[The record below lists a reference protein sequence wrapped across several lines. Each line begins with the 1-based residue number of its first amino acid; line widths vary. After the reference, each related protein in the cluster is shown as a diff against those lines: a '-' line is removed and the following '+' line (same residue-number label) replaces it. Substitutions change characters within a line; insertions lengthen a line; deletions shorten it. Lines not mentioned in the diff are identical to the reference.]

1 MKTSFIQLSD
11 DELVQSFYEGNQEA
25 FKELLERHQ
34 EHVFRYILSIIK
46 NESLANDFF
55 QDTFVKAILFIKQNR
70 YSHNGRFL
78 QWIMRIAHNILM
90 DYFRKE
96 QLEISI
102 QYTEKSYDLLNNI
115 RLADVSMEEMLIQL
129 QSENE
134 IRSMITLL
142 PKTQQEVVLMR
153 YYQNLSFKEIADK
166 TGVSINTALGRM
178 RYALSNLRKLADK
191 SLSI

>member
-1 MKTSFIQLSD
+1 MKTTLIQLSD
-11 DELVQSFYEGNQEA
+11 DELVHSYYAGNQDA
-25 FKELLERHQ
+25 FKELLARHQ
-34 EHVFRYILSIIK
+34 EHVFRYILSIIR

-70 YSHNGRFL
+70 YVHDGRFL
-78 QWIMRIAHNILM
+78 QWIMRIAHNIVM

-96 QLEISI
+96 QLELSI
-102 QYTEKSYDLLNNI
+102 QHSEKSYDLLNDI
-115 RLADVSMEEMLIQL
+115 RLADASMEDVLIQA

-134 IRSMITLL
+134 LRALIQLL
-142 PKTQQEVVLMR
+142 PQTQKEVVMMR
-153 YYQNLSFKEIADK
+153 YYQNMSFKEIAEQ

-178 RYALSNLRKLADK
+178 RYALTNLRKLAEK

>member
-1 MKTSFIQLSD
+1 MKTSLTQLSD
-11 DELVQSFYEGNQEA
+11 DDLVRSYYAGNQDA
-25 FKELLERHQ
+25 FKELLDRHQ

-55 QDTFVKAILFIKQNR
+55 QDTFVKAIFFIKQNR
-70 YSHNGRFL
+70 YVHNDRFV
-78 QWIMRIAHNILM
+78 QWIMRIAHNIMM

-96 QLEISI
+96 QLEVSI
-102 QYTEKSYDLLNNI
+102 HHTEKSYDLLNNI
-115 RLADVSMEEMLIQL
+115 RLADSPMEDMLIQL

-134 IRSMITLL
+134 IRSMIKLL
-142 PKTQQEVVLMR
+142 PKTQQEVVMMR
-153 YYQNLSFKEIADK
+153 FYQDLSFKEIADQ

-178 RYALSNLRKLADK
+178 RYALNNLRKLAER